1 MVLDNMKRISKES
14 TLLKKAIIPV
24 AGLGTRLLP
33 ISKSIPKEL
42 VPVVDRPLIQHIVEE
57 VLSSGITE
65 IILVTRSGKSAIEN
79 HFNRLD
85 EVESLLKEKGKN
97 ELLERLN
104 SSIYDELNIVSIRQD
119 RALGLGHAIYCA
131 QHLISPDENFAVILP
146 DVLIKNRTECQSIST
161 DLAKMVE
168 ASNVTQ
174 SAQIMVHEVAPT
186 EVEQYGIVD
195 CKGVA
200 LSPGESTPIYNLVEK
215 PTQDKAPSCLSVVGR
230 YILPGR
236 IMATLGKTTAGV
248 GGEIQLTDAIS
259 SLIASGYPVDA
270 YSMTSRVFDCGNIKG
285 WANANYILAKEAGL
299 ID

>member
-97 ELLERLN
+97 ELLDRLN

-119 RALGLGHAIYCA
+119 RALGLGHAIHCA

-146 DVLIKNRTECQSIST
+146 N
-161 DLAKMVE
+161 
-168 ASNVTQ
+168 
-174 SAQIMVHEVAPT
+174 
-186 EVEQYGIVD
+186 
-195 CKGVA
+195 
-200 LSPGESTPIYNLVEK
+200 
-215 PTQDKAPSCLSVVGR
+215 
-230 YILPGR
+230 
-236 IMATLGKTTAGV
+236 
-248 GGEIQLTDAIS
+248 AIS
-259 SLIASGYPVDA
+259 
-270 YSMTSRVFDCGNIKG
+270 
-285 WANANYILAKEAGL
+285 ANHGS
-299 ID
+299 